1 MCQATNALFYF
12 KEYYIQNIQ
21 YFNLMNSFENP
32 EGRKITGIIRKMRIL
47 ENSKL
52 LKYDIKNTKRNPN
65 Q

>member
-21 YFNLMNSFENP
+21 YFNLMKPYENP
-32 EGRKITGIIRKMRIL
+32 EGRKMTGIIRKRRIL

-52 LKYDIKNTKRNPN
+52 LKYDIKSTKRNPN
-65 Q
+65 